1 MPPKVKSD
9 ENRRWE
15 FEVSVDRL
23 FQENEQRRK

>member
-15 FEVSVDRL
+15 FEVSADRL
-23 FQENEQRRK
+23 FQEKKQ

>member
-1 MPPKVKSD
+1 VPPKVKAD

-23 FQENEQRRK
+23 FQETEQRRK

>member
-1 MPPKVKSD
+1 MTPKVKSV

-23 FQENEQRRK
+23 FQEKEQRKK